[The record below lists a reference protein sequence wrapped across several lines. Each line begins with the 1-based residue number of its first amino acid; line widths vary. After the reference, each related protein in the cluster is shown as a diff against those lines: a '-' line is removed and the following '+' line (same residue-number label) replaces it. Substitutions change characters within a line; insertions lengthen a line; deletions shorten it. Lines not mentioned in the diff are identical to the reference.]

1 MGSVRSEMQKIQLN
15 CQRVKEGSCCC
26 HGDVTTETGAGSR
39 MPVPGCQQRGAAA
52 AARKGLSHV
61 VKHHHGS
68 LKRGALVPRVSGA
81 VHPSS
86 PGPVLRTQLLQ
97 AMPGEDPNSPE
108 LPPRQRPFPLP
119 PVPQSKQG

>member
-1 MGSVRSEMQKIQLN
+1 MEMLLQRLGLVLE
-15 CQRVKEGSCCC
+15 CQYQAAS
-26 HGDVTTETGAGSR
+26 
-39 MPVPGCQQRGAAA
+39 RGAAA
-52 AARKGLSHV
+52 AARKGLPHV